1 MDQEEGIS
9 VRASIKYHA
18 MLACGG
24 VELEFHSL
32 LTSALG
38 IGASHSG
45 RLTAGERDA
54 GIHSVAGWVDPRPGS
69 TTINKKNPVIPNLT
83 EIEPRSSNSYAVTVL
98 NRGRS
103 RRRCTGRRRNK
114 SPNIC
119 IYRRTNNDTVIG
131 RMIYKHVSSLLHV
144 TAFLERLQGNILQ
157 RKIQ

>member
-9 VRASIKYHA
+9 VRASIKYYA

-45 RLTAGERDA
+45 RLAAGERDA

-69 TTINKKNPVIPNLT
+69 TTINKKKSRYSEFDRNRTPVFELI
-83 EIEPRSSNSYAVTVL
+83 RSHCS
-98 NRGRS
+98 
-103 RRRCTGRRRNK
+103 
-114 SPNIC
+114 
-119 IYRRTNNDTVIG
+119 
-131 RMIYKHVSSLLHV
+131 
-144 TAFLERLQGNILQ
+144 E
-157 RKIQ
+157 